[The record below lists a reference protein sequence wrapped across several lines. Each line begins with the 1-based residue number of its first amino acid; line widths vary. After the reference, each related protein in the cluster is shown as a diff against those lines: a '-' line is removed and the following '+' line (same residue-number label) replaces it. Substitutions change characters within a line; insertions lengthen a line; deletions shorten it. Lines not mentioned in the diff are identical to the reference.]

1 MNSAPGASREHLH
14 LGAGPCEAEII
25 AGGGHVP
32 HRELPDRI
40 SSRIAAF
47 LSKIA

>member
-1 MNSAPGASREHLH
+1 LR
-14 LGAGPCEAEII
+14 AEII

-32 HRELPDRI
+32 HRELPERI

-47 LSKIA
+47 CQKSPDSV